1 MEGRTVWDL
10 STHRDDEYLATGCVN
25 VDDALRGG
33 FRVGF
38 VSEVCGCAGSG
49 KTQLC
54 LQLLL
59 RAQLPREAS
68 GGLNASS
75 CYMYSD
81 GLSPMKRLQEL
92 ERHHSGEP
100 VSLNRIFLEAATDPG
115 QFLHTLKSRLPS
127 LMEFHGVRLVVVDSI
142 AAVFR
147 GHSVDKAADAGER
160 TRIMFDIVHC
170 MHILA
175 KQYRAVFV
183 VVNQM
188 TADMQNDGNMPALGL
203 AWSSCINQRPFVHHP
218 REPFTNQDIPTHFQ
232 GHLGADNK
240 FQDEVANILPALK
253 ERLDGISFILRLLI
267 QNQPS

>member
-1 MEGRTVWDL
+1 MEGQTVWDL

-92 ERHHSGEP
+92 ERQHSGEP

-188 TADMQNDGNMPALGL
+188 TADMHNDGNMPALGL
-203 AWSSCINQRPFVHHP
+203 AWSSCINQRFLIRKSVRAPSTRTFHVMFSP
-218 REPFTNQDIPTHFQ
+218 Y
-232 GHLGADNK
+232 
-240 FQDEVANILPALK
+240 LPHDSTATFEITS
-253 ERLDGISFILRLLI
+253 ERL
-267 QNQPS
+267 Q